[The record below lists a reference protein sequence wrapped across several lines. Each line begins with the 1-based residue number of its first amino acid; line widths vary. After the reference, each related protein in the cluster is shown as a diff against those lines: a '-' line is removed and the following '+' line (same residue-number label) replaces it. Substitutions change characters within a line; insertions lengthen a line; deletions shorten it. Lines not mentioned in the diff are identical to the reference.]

1 MLELIQCIVTIV
13 IVLGIKFVCD
23 WLPDMRFNNY
33 TPPEGHSIDY
43 NAQAL
48 DRIQNHLS
56 NDQVKHNTVCG
67 KYTVKKDK

>member
-1 MLELIQCIVTIV
+1 MLELVQCIVSIV
-13 IVLGIKFVCD
+13 IALIIKFVCD
-23 WLPDMRFNNY
+23 WLPDMKFNNY

-48 DRIQNHLS
+48 DRTKNHLS